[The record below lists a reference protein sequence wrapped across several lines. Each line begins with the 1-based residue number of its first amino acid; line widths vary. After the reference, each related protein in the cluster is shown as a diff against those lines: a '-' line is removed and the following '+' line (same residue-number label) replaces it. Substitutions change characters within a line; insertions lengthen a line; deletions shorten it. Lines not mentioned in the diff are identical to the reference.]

1 MITFDYGGGRGG
13 LAIDYV
19 IKNRKIFRGFL
30 KFSNGFSTKI
40 FIISRK
46 FFQNF
51 LKMKNFR
58 DRTTIFRY

>member
-30 KFSNGFSTKI
+30 KFSNSFSNKNLHNFQKI
-40 FIISRK
+40 LSK
-46 FFQNF
+46 FSQNEKFQ
-51 LKMKNFR
+51 R
-58 DRTTIFRY
+58 